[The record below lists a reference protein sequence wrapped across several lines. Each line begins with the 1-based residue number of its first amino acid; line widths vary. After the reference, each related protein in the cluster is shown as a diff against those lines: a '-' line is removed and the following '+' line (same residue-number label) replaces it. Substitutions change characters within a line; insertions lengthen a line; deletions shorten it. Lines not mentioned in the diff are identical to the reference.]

1 MSTFSSAAR
10 LASTAAFFLAL
21 PALAVRPAAG
31 AEPAVALAARGV
43 PVFTYHKVDWRIPPD
58 PIGGALT
65 ITPRQFASQLA
76 TLAVHHL
83 RTISAGELVAS
94 LRHGRLPE
102 RAVVLTFDD
111 GYKDDVTQAL
121 PLLRRYHDKATFY
134 LISGTIDSP
143 RHLTW
148 ADVRTLRDAG
158 MEIGAH
164 GAEHVD
170 LRDLTAPGQAAQVRD
185 CMLSLMRWA
194 NVDPATYAYPS
205 GRFNATT
212 LSVMRR
218 AHVAAAFTMQPGY
231 VRDLS
236 DPYRLPR
243 IRVMRAS
250 AVETFRE
257 ITAGL

>member
-1 MSTFSSAAR
+1 MSTFLFAVR
-10 LASTAAFFLAL
+10 VVSTAALF
-21 PALAVRPAAG
+21 AVSLGSVARPA
-31 AEPAVALAARGV
+31 EPERPLVSRGV
-43 PVFTYHKVDWRIPPD
+43 PVFTYHKVDWRIPSD

-76 TLAVHHL
+76 TLAQHHL
-83 RTISAGELVAS
+83 RTISAADLVAS
-94 LRHGRLPE
+94 LRRGHLPE

-121 PLLRRYHDKATFY
+121 PLLRRYHDTATFY

-170 LRDLTAPGQAAQVRD
+170 LRDLSAPGQAAQVRD
-185 CMLSLMRWA
+185 CMLSLMRRA

-212 LSVMRR
+212 LAVMRH
-218 AHVAAAFTMQPGY
+218 AHVGAAFTMQPGF

-243 IRVMRAS
+243 IRVMRTS
-250 AVETFRE
+250 AVEAFRE
-257 ITAGL
+257 ITSEL

>member
-1 MSTFSSAAR
+1 MRSFDFMSGAA
-10 LASTAAFFLAL
+10 SILAL
-21 PALAVRPAAG
+21 LSVLVPCSARSATPQAA
-31 AEPAVALAARGV
+31 AEHGV

-58 PIGGALT
+58 AIGGALT

-76 TLAVHHL
+76 TLAALHL
-83 RTISAGELVAS
+83 RTISAGELVDS
-94 LRHGRLPE
+94 LRRGHLPE
-102 RAVVLTFDD
+102 RSVVLTFDD

-121 PLLRRYHDKATFY
+121 PLLRRFHDTATFY
-134 LISGTIDSP
+134 LVSGTIDSP

-170 LRDLTAPGQAAQVRD
+170 LRELNGPGQLAQVHH
-185 CMLSLMRWA
+185 CMVSLMRWA
-194 NVDPATYAYPS
+194 NVDPETYAYPS

-212 LSVMRR
+212 LAIMRQ
-218 AHVAAAFTMQPGY
+218 AHVEAAFTMQPGF

-243 IRVMRAS
+243 IRVMRTG
-250 AVETFRE
+250 AVATFRA